1 MYPFSC
7 ALMSHVKLY
16 QRYEHSCMRDVA
28 SAKNIKLQ
36 SDQQKCLYFKS
47 TFLKILMPFFQLEAD
62 MHRSNLIGS

>member
-7 ALMSHVKLY
+7 ALMSHLKLY

-47 TFLKILMPFFQLEAD
+47 TFPENPHAFFPI
-62 MHRSNLIGS
+62 RS